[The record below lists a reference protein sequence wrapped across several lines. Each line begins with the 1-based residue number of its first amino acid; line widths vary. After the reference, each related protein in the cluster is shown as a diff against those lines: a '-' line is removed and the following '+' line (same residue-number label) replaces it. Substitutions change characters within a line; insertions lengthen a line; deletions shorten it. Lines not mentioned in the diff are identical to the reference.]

1 MMWNRHSRLCWWN
14 RHSCLCLLLISLG
27 LLLSC
32 NRETR
37 KQIAVIPKG
46 QAHLFWQSVHAG
58 AVAAARETGVDIV
71 WDGPPAETDF
81 TGQLQ
86 ITDAMITR
94 HVDAICLAPIDK
106 TAMVSVVERAARE
119 KIPVVIFDSPVDSP
133 NFAAQVATDNYHAG
147 QMAAERVG
155 KILNGKGKVAEVAV
169 QPGAAS
175 TMAREQGFEDTIK
188 KEFPAIQIA
197 DKRYGWADR
206 AKSLNVAENM
216 LTAHS
221 DLDAMFASNESSA
234 VGAAQAIKGRNSKVK
249 LVGFDW
255 SPGLLDDLK
264 SGLIDSLVVQDPFRM
279 GHDAVMAA
287 VEKLKGG
294 TPEKIQN
301 LAPRVIT
308 RENLNDPEVQK
319 QIHPDLDKYL
329 K

>member
-1 MMWNRHSRLCWWN
+1 MKMQWRG
-14 RHSCLCLLLISLG
+14 HSCLCAVLVCLALLAA
-27 LLLSC
+27 C
-32 NRETR
+32 NRDTR
-37 KQIAVIPKG
+37 KRIAVIPKG

-71 WDGPPAETDF
+71 WNGPPSETDF

-86 ITDAMITR
+86 IIDAMITQR
-94 HVDAICLAPIDK
+94 VDAICLAPIDK
-106 TAMVSVVERAARE
+106 TAMVSIVERAHRE
-119 KIPVVIFDSPVDSP
+119 NIPVVIFDSPVDTP
-133 NFAAQVATDNYHAG
+133 DFAAQVATDNYAAG
-147 QMAAERVG
+147 VMAAQRMG

-175 TMAREQGFEDTIK
+175 TMAREQGFEDTINK
-188 KEFPAIQIA
+188 DFPGIKIV

-206 AKSLNVAENM
+206 AKSLTIAENM

-234 VGAAQAIKGRNSKVK
+234 VGAAQAVKGRGSKVK

-264 SGLIDSLVVQDPFRM
+264 SGLIDSLVAQDPFRM
-279 GHDAVMAA
+279 GHDAVIAA
-287 VEKLKGG
+287 VDKLKGG
-294 TPEKIQN
+294 TPQKIQN
-301 LAPRVIT
+301 LPPRVVT
-308 RENLNDPEVQK
+308 KENLNEPDIAK
-319 QIHPDLDKYL
+319 QLHPDLDKYL

>member
-1 MMWNRHSRLCWWN
+1 MKNRICVA
-14 RHSCLCLLLISLG
+14 G
-27 LLLSC
+27 LLLAGLLVNGC
-32 NRETR
+32 NREHKR
-37 KQIAVIPKG
+37 VIAVIPKG
-46 QAHLFWQSVHAG
+46 SSHLFWQSVHAG
-58 AVAAARETGVDIV
+58 AVKAAREKGVDIV
-71 WDGPPAETDF
+71 WNGPPSETDF

-86 ITDAMITR
+86 ITDTMITR

-106 TAMVSVVERAARE
+106 TAMVSVVDRAARE

-155 KILNGKGKVAEVAV
+155 KILNGKGNVAEVAV

-188 KEFPAIQIA
+188 KEFPAIQIL

-255 SPGLLDDLK
+255 SPGLLVDLK
-264 SGLIDSLVVQDPFRM
+264 SGLIDSLVVQDPFKM

-287 VEKLKGG
+287 VERLKGG